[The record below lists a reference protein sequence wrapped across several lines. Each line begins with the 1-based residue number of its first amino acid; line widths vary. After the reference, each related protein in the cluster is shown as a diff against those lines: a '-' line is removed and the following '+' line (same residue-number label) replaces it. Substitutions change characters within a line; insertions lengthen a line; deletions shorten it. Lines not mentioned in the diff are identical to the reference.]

1 MKASTGRRAWKYN
14 EWRREIAYQVDSRHS
29 RVKWIGPYEGG
40 SRVAGRG
47 GEQSGQSDAY
57 LAGYSIMTICSK
69 GEREGRRRRRSVRVP
84 CTGSLCEPAGGSPR
98 FAIN

>member
-47 GEQSGQSDAY
+47 GRAER
-57 LAGYSIMTICSK
+57 SK
-69 GEREGRRRRRSVRVP
+69 RRLSRWLFNYDNLLEGRKRGEEEEEIGTRSMHR
-84 CTGSLCEPAGGSPR
+84 LAL
-98 FAIN
+98 